1 MKLLAEYIAN
11 ALVEEPDKVV
21 VRQYRTGNRV
31 RLELRV
37 AKDDMGR
44 VIGKNGRVA
53 NAIRTLLR
61 VAAER
66 EGAQVTLDVME
77 P

>member
-1 MKLLAEYIAN
+1 MKDLAEYIARS
-11 ALVEEPDKVV
+11 LVEHPDEVE
-21 VRQYRTGNRV
+21 VRENRHGGRV

-44 VIGKNGRVA
+44 VIGRNGRVA
-53 NAIRTLLR
+53 NAIRALLKVR
-61 VAAER
+61 AER
-66 EGAQVTLDVME
+66 DGQQVALDVME

>member
-1 MKLLAEYIAN
+1 MKELAEYIARS
-11 ALVEEPDKVV
+11 LVDNPDEVEV
-21 VRQYRTGNRV
+21 IESGHGSRV
-31 RLELRV
+31 RLEMRV

-44 VIGKNGRVA
+44 VIGRNGRVA
-53 NAIRTLLR
+53 NAMRALLR

-66 EGAQVTLDVME
+66 DGQQVTLDVME